1 MSHDSPKDPTPTTQ
15 WAMIVQRIFHQ
26 LQNVSLLAWFMILY
40 FLTIKERFK
49 RIWKLK
55 KTPRKF
61 LVTTKCF
68 FPPVEDSEVFKYAT
82 GFWVK
87 TVFQLFYLIIFFKP
101 FLNVCIICI
110 NFLGVFSIY
119 SVYCSSKR
127 PPPSVPHSSRFPFF

>member
-1 MSHDSPKDPTPTTQ
+1 MIQPELCSTLTSAHFYINFFLPPDEMFFSSINAEFLHVCLKRFDMTRPFVFIRIIHDTMSPKDPTPTTQ

-68 FPPVEDSEVFKYAT
+68 FPQWKIL
-82 GFWVK
+82 K
-87 TVFQLFYLIIFFKP
+87 
-101 FLNVCIICI
+101 FLNMLPD
-110 NFLGVFSIY
+110 FG
-119 SVYCSSKR
+119 
-127 PPPSVPHSSRFPFF
+127 